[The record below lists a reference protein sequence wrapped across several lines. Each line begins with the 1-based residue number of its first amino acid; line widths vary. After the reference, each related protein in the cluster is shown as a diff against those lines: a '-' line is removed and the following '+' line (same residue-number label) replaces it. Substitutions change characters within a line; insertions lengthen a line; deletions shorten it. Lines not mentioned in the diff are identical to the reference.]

1 MKYYSV
7 AVIMAVALM
16 LGGMA
21 VLPGCITSDETID
34 VAKVPPPAKA
44 PDSAIYAKPKPAKE
58 TVCVALT
65 ELFNNNGFEARAD
78 QTGGL
83 DGYGDGFIPGE
94 MPKTKD
100 GKVSHTDGK
109 TTVVF
114 AMPDPNRQQMN
125 NIAANGE
132 TIKVKAGKY
141 KALYVIGTATNGNME
156 VNLELKYRS
165 GKKVAALKF
174 TDWCAEPAF
183 GEVAYAK
190 FKQRLIPEGTEDK
203 ACCIW
208 MQKIDLDGS
217 SKLKSITLPVNSDVH
232 IFAMT
237 LAP

>member
-21 VLPGCITSDETID
+21 ILPGCITSDETIG
-34 VAKVPPPAKA
+34 VAQVPPPAKA
-44 PDSAIYAKPKPAKE
+44 PDSAKPKPKPPKE

-65 ELFNNNGFEARAD
+65 EMFNNNGFEARAD

-83 DGYGDGFIPGE
+83 DGYGDGFQPGE

-100 GKVSHTDGK
+100 GKTPYTDGK
-109 TTVVF
+109 TKVVF
-114 AMPDPNRQQMN
+114 AMPDPNKQQMN

-141 KALYVIGTATNGNME
+141 KALYVIGTATNGDME
-156 VNLELKYRS
+156 VNLELEYNS
-165 GKKVAALKF
+165 GKKAAALKF

-183 GEVAYAK
+183 GEVVYAK
-190 FKQRLIPEGTEDK
+190 FNKRLIPAGTEDK

-208 MQKIDLDGS
+208 MQKIELDGS
-217 SKLKSITLPVNSDVH
+217 SKLKSITLPVKFDVH

>member
-7 AVIMAVALM
+7 AVIMAVALV

-21 VLPGCITSDETID
+21 VLPGCVTSGEKTS
-34 VAKVPPPAKA
+34 VAQVPPPPKA
-44 PDSAIYAKPKPAKE
+44 PDSAKPKPKPAEE
-58 TVCVALT
+58 TVSVPLT

-83 DGYGDGFIPGE
+83 DGYGDGFPPEE
-94 MPKTKD
+94 MPSTKD
-100 GKVSHTDGK
+100 GKVSYTDGK
-109 TTVVF
+109 IKVVF
-114 AMPDPNRQQMN
+114 AMPDPNKQQAN

-156 VNLELKYRS
+156 VDLELEYAS
-165 GKKVAALKF
+165 GKKTAALKF
-174 TDWCAEPAF
+174 TE
-183 GEVAYAK
+183 
-190 FKQRLIPEGTEDK
+190 
-203 ACCIW
+203 
-208 MQKIDLDGS
+208 
-217 SKLKSITLPVNSDVH
+217 SKLKSITLPVKSDVH

>member
-1 MKYYSV
+1 MKYYRV
-7 AVIMAVALM
+7 ALIMAVALM

-21 VLPGCITSDETID
+21 VLPGCITSGEKID
-34 VAKVPPPAKA
+34 VVTVPPPAKA
-44 PDSAIYAKPKPAKE
+44 PDSAKPRPKPAKE

-65 ELFNNNGFEARAD
+65 EMFNNNGFEARAD

-83 DGYGDGFIPGE
+83 DGYGDGFQPGE

-100 GKVSHTDGK
+100 GKISYTDGK
-109 TTVVF
+109 TKVVF
-114 AMPDPNRQQMN
+114 AMPDPEKQQMN

-156 VNLELKYRS
+156 VDLGLEYAS
-165 GKKVAALKF
+165 GKKAAALKF
-174 TDWCAEPAF
+174 TDWCAESAF
-183 GEVAYAK
+183 GEVVYAE